1 MLKNK
6 PIIFIILTYIISG
19 IYSLLY
25 FIFPYNMSS
34 NKTISFLI
42 TSFYMFIPLLSTF
55 ILQQFIYRESFK
67 NIGFNFKWTWWYL
80 FSIFIPIILNFFAF
94 FIAILLPDV
103 TFSPD
108 MSGMIERYQKLFT
121 EEQLNLMKEQ
131 IAKVP
136 GIVFF
141 IGMILQTIFFGIT
154 INTVFAFGEEAGWR
168 GFLLYNLKEKG
179 FYFTSLITGLIWGL
193 WHLPVVIQG
202 HNYPEHKIAGV
213 FMMILWT
220 ILLSPFFTF
229 IVYKTG
235 TVISAAIMHGVLNAS
250 YGLSIVY
257 LKGGNDL
264 TVGLTGLSGMIAL
277 LISNVLLFIY
287 MKYYDNGQK
296 ITDSNF
302 IKDDVKLD
310 KSI

>member
-6 PIIFIILTYIISG
+6 SIIFIILTYIISG
-19 IYSLLY
+19 FYSLLY
-25 FIFPYNMSS
+25 LIFPYSAGSDKM
-34 NKTISFLI
+34 ISFLI
-42 TSFYMFIPLLSTF
+42 TSFYMFIPFLSAF
-55 ILQQFIYRESFK
+55 ILQKFIYKENFK

-80 FSIFIPIILNFFAF
+80 FSIFIPILFNFFAF
-94 FIAILLPDV
+94 GIAILLPDV

-136 GIVFF
+136 GVVFF
-141 IGMILQTIFFGIT
+141 AGMILQTIFFGIT

-168 GFLLYNLKEKG
+168 GFLLYNLKGKG
-179 FYFTSLITGLIWGL
+179 FYFTSLITGLVWGL
-193 WHLPVVIQG
+193 WHLPVIIQG
-202 HNYPEHKIAGV
+202 HNYPDHKIAGI

-220 ILLSPFFTF
+220 VLLSPFFTF

-264 TVGLTGLSGMIAL
+264 TVGITGMSGMIAL
-277 LISNVLLFIY
+277 LISNILLFIY
-287 MKYYDNGQK
+287 MKYFDNLQEVSNSGSMVNNPK
-296 ITDSNF
+296 IA
-302 IKDDVKLD
+302 I
-310 KSI
+310 